1 MYQLSSCS
9 LLPVSDTVDLG
20 CICQSAGGP
29 GKKLYYPATLPFTF
43 PLNVPRYNSHQPHW
57 SPQPAFGSQSPM
69 LTVPDLSYMLSLD
82 RLQLKAAVNTLGN
95 IQYKYKCSVIRQ
107 VCRKK
112 KRAAHWENWYSQSW
126 KVKKRKKKKSGLTQ
140 NKPLEGTEGET
151 HGGQRLDVA

>member
-112 KRAAHWENWYSQSW
+112 KRAAHLRIPIFPIMESQE
-126 KVKKRKKKKSGLTQ
+126 KEKKKIRFDTK
-140 NKPLEGTEGET
+140 
-151 HGGQRLDVA
+151 